1 MILSIPAN
9 DKIRNQLV
17 ANLIFRGTYSFEYI
31 RCSLSKNKR
40 KQGNDPARISR
51 TILMENHKWNCS
63 SCILFFFFGE
73 SGSGIKRSNHNIFKY
88 ILWEFYSQSNSM
100 EFETK
105 LEHLIELWFFRVIP
119 DGRADVVVWL
129 GILLKSIILL
139 SHLGLFNGKLETL
152 INEG

>member
-1 MILSIPAN
+1 MLVKKVIPFQYIFIQYFEVRICPSIFDAL
-9 DKIRNQLV
+9 K
-17 ANLIFRGTYSFEYI
+17 
-31 RCSLSKNKR
+31 KKK
-40 KQGNDPARISR
+40 KQGNDLARISR
-51 TILMENHKWNCS
+51 TTLTENHKWNYS
-63 SCILFFFFGE
+63 FCIVFFFFGGSGSG
-73 SGSGIKRSNHNIFKY
+73 SGSGIKRSNHNILKC

-119 DGRADVVVWL
+119 DGRAAVVVWL